1 MLLDMRLLVFATLGK
16 KAEKRIMTE
25 KTKQVIRDNDY
36 TVKFADYGT
45 IQKKN
50 YTRSY
55 YREEDQKQIDEFI
68 KLKGFKKITETK
80 EEYTIEIVPSAKG
93 IKEYEKMLNEQE
105 KSQYRNIAK
114 VASQLK
120 SKINKIK

>member
-50 YTRSY
+50 YTKSY
-55 YREEDQKQIDEFI
+55 YPEEEQRQIDEFI
-68 KLKGFKKITETK
+68 KSKGFKKITETK

-105 KSQYRNIAK
+105 QSQYRNIAK

-120 SKINKIK
+120 SKIK

>member
-1 MLLDMRLLVFATLGK
+1 MLLDMRLLVFATLGR
-16 KAEKRIMTE
+16 KAEKQIMTE
-25 KTKQVIRDNDY
+25 KTKQAIRDNDY

-80 EEYTIEIVPSAKG
+80 KEYTIEIVPSAKG

-105 KSQYRNIAK
+105 KSQHKNIAK

>member
-1 MLLDMRLLVFATLGK
+1 MLLDMRLLVFATLGR
-16 KAEKRIMTE
+16 KAEKQIMTE
-25 KTKQVIRDNDY
+25 KTKQAIRDNDY

-55 YREEDQKQIDEFI
+55 YREEDQRQIDEFI

-80 EEYTIEIVPSAKG
+80 KEYTIEIVPSAKG

-105 KSQYRNIAK
+105 KSQHKNIAK
-114 VASQLK
+114 VANQLK

>member
-1 MLLDMRLLVFATLGK
+1 MLIDMKLLAFATLGK
-16 KAEKRIMTE
+16 KAEKQLMSE
-25 KTKQVIRDNDY
+25 EVKNAIRSNDY

-50 YTRSY
+50 YTKSY
-55 YREEDQKQIDEFI
+55 YSEKDQKQIDEFI
-68 KLKGFKKITETK
+68 KSKGFKKITETK
-80 EEYTIEIVPSAKG
+80 EEYTIEIVPSARG

-105 KSQYRNIAK
+105 QSQYRNIAK

-120 SKINKIK
+120 SKIK

>member
-50 YTRSY
+50 YTKSY
-55 YREEDQKQIDEFI
+55 YPEEEQKQIDEFI
-68 KLKGFKKITETK
+68 KSKGFKKITETK

-105 KSQYRNIAK
+105 QSQYRNIAK

-120 SKINKIK
+120 SKIK